1 MLIFRGEMK
10 NIVICFDGTWNT
22 LDAQFPTN
30 VIKTAQLVSPA
41 DRQGVVQAVCYDE
54 GVGSMEVAFGNT
66 INRLLSGA
74 FGFGLMDNIER
85 AYRYLTFNYTPGD
98 RIYIFGFSRGAFS
111 ARSFAGLLRACG
123 ILRKDRLHLF
133 GKAIETYQSRNREAG
148 PDAVELVQ
156 FRRENSFAVYTGEGN
171 EAVDQHP
178 LSIEYVG
185 VWDTVGSLGI
195 PGNSIFAS
203 RFNRRYQFHDLALS
217 RMVKSARHAL
227 AIDERRSTFKPTPWS
242 NLDALNTAAGAS
254 HAAAP
259 PYEQIWFPGDHS
271 TVGGGTTFN
280 GLWQAALIWVVE
292 GALSRG
298 LAIDEAWLDQY
309 RDGIDH
315 TTSVETT
322 KGFSLTAI
330 SRREWRDGPAGASLG
345 EVAEVGQRRI
355 KSPAEALFERQL
367 YRPQSLKAYLQAFG
381 ETLGISTRNWV

>member
-1 MLIFRGEMK
+1 LDDWIKLISRKVRNGSRPAYCANRADNRSEAELPGVRRGRRGRKGADKPQCQLPQFRTTIVLIRLIRQYPVGHARRRSDQLDFFSAAERDLKMLIFRGEMK

-171 EAVDQHP
+171 AAVDQHP

-227 AIDERRSTFKPTPWS
+227 AIDERRRCPRR
-242 NLDALNTAAGAS
+242 
-254 HAAAP
+254 
-259 PYEQIWFPGDHS
+259 
-271 TVGGGTTFN
+271 
-280 GLWQAALIWVVE
+280 
-292 GALSRG
+292 SR
-298 LAIDEAWLDQY
+298 AWLA
-309 RDGIDH
+309 
-315 TTSVETT
+315 S
-322 KGFSLTAI
+322 A
-330 SRREWRDGPAGASLG
+330 SRRGCSCPCPQGATRFHSPPSPPRSPQKPPRPSRHRLPCRRD
-345 EVAEVGQRRI
+345 
-355 KSPAEALFERQL
+355 
-367 YRPQSLKAYLQAFG
+367 KA
-381 ETLGISTRNWV
+381 